1 MLIFTIV
8 TPITTL
14 LNSLRKNIWVIE
26 VFEEKINIY
35 MKDKTSKQ
43 HISDFDGLVKE
54 IENKINSPKT

>member
-1 MLIFTIV
+1 
-8 TPITTL
+8 
-14 LNSLRKNIWVIE
+14 
-26 VFEEKINIY
+26 